1 MFDMTG
7 IQNFAKENVG
17 ILMSLLDSVWNMVKG
32 NMSVILTVFTELFYI
47 ILMSGTAVLNFI
59 LSMVRIIFFKEIF
72 YIKNYD
78 LYYMC
83 MCYYILFQI
92 VFFTTLFYLLNSSG
106 KTYKPIELTTLCSPI
121 NCDR

>member
-72 YIKNYD
+72 YIKK
-78 LYYMC
+78 LYSILCVC
-83 MCYYILFQI
+83 MCYYIFVSDCFLYHI
-92 VFFTTLFYLLNSSG
+92 VLSFKL
-106 KTYKPIELTTLCSPI
+106 
-121 NCDR
+121 

>member
-17 ILMSLLDSVWNMVKG
+17 ILMSLLDSIWNMVKG

-59 LSMVRIIFFKEIF
+59 LSMVRIIFFKEILYIKKIILCIIFVRVLF
-72 YIKNYD
+72 YI
-78 LYYMC
+78 C
-83 MCYYILFQI
+83 FRLFSLPHCFI
-92 VFFTTLFYLLNSSG
+92 F
-106 KTYKPIELTTLCSPI
+106 
-121 NCDR
+121 

>member
-17 ILMSLLDSVWNMVKG
+17 ILMSLLDSIWNMVKG

-59 LSMVRIIFFKEIF
+59 LSMVRIIFFKEIL
-72 YIKNYD
+72 YIKKIILCIIFVRVL
-78 LYYMC
+78 LYIC
-83 MCYYILFQI
+83 FRLFSLPHCFI
-92 VFFTTLFYLLNSSG
+92 F
-106 KTYKPIELTTLCSPI
+106 
-121 NCDR
+121 